1 MTDKAAINSKKE
13 ISGRQIAA
21 ARLLTGVSRAELAAA
36 AGIPVDTLK
45 RLEASGSAIFPG
57 EMKATVIRQAL
68 ENFGVI
74 FLFEEQGI
82 GAGVR
87 LKFTRLD
94 TRQIGRLENEG
105 GVVREDDVP

>member
-1 MTDKAAINSKKE
+1 MPDNAINSKKE

-21 ARLLTGVSRAELAAA
+21 ARLLTGVSRAVLATA
-36 AGIPVDTLK
+36 AGIPLADLK
-45 RLEASGSAIFPG
+45 RLEASGSVIFPG
-57 EMKATVIRQAL
+57 EMKAAAIRRAL
-68 ENFGVI
+68 ESFGVI

-94 TRQIGRLENEG
+94 TKQIGRLENEG
-105 GVVREDDVP
+105 GAVREDDVP

>member
-1 MTDKAAINSKKE
+1 MNTKTE

-21 ARLLTGVSRAELAAA
+21 ARLLAGVSRAELADA
-36 AGIPVDTLK
+36 AGISVASLK
-45 RLEASGSAIFPG
+45 KLEASGSVTFPG
-57 EMKATVIRQAL
+57 EKRAVAVREAL
-68 ENFGVI
+68 ERFGVI

-94 TRQIGRLENEG
+94 TKQIGRLENEG
-105 GVVREDDVP
+105 GPAREDDVS

>member
-1 MTDKAAINSKKE
+1 MRRKTE

-36 AGIPVDTLK
+36 AGISVALLRK
-45 RLEASGSAIFPG
+45 LEASGSVTFPG
-57 EMKATVIRQAL
+57 EEKVMAVRKAL
-68 ENFGVI
+68 EDFGAV
-74 FLFEEQGI
+74 FLFEENGI

-94 TRQIGRLENEG
+94 TKQIGRLENEG
-105 GVVREDDVP
+105 GFAREDDVA

>member
-1 MTDKAAINSKKE
+1 MNSKTE

-21 ARLLTGVSRAELAAA
+21 ARLLTGVSRAELATA
-36 AGIPVDTLK
+36 AGIPVAALK
-45 RLEASGSAIFPG
+45 RLEASGSATFPR
-57 EMKATVIRQAL
+57 ERKAAAVREAL
-68 ENFGVI
+68 ETFGAI
-74 FLFEEQGI
+74 FLFEEEGI

-94 TRQIGRLENEG
+94 TKQIGRLENEG